1 MPFEKGKSGNPAGRP
16 KGEKNKV
23 TKDVK
28 KWLLDLFLTH
38 SKTLETDL
46 KAMTPRER
54 WEIIAKIL
62 PFIVPKLQAMDAKVD
77 LNNLSDEQL
86 TTIIE
91 AIKEE
96 L

>member
-1 MPFEKGKSGNPAGRP
+1 MAFVKGQSGNPAGRP
-16 KGEKNKV
+16 KGSKNKV

-28 KWLLDLFLTH
+28 EWLLELFYNH
-38 SKTLETDL
+38 ASTLDIDL

-54 WEIIAKIL
+54 WDVITKIL
-62 PFIVPKLQAMDAKVD
+62 PFIVPRLQAMQAKID
-77 LNNLSDEQL
+77 LNNLSDDQL
-86 TTIIE
+86 KTIIE